1 MNTLQRIHWIL
12 FLKQLRIEAMN
23 SFLVKK
29 NVKIYSIRRGGG
41 LIWVEILSFW
51 KTRLTLTESKNKI
64 LISKILLREN

>member
-29 NVKIYSIRRGGG
+29 NVKIYSIHRGV